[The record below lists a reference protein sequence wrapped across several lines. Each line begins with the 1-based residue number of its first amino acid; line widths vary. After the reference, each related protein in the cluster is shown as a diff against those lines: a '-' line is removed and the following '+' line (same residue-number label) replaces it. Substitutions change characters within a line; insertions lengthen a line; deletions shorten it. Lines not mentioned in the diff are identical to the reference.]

1 MSGGG
6 GGRAGGGAWWCG
18 GMDVV
23 PMPLAWLGFAPSQH
37 VGRCCRAMP
46 FEKSYFLKLGLKT
59 SLSPYSCSV
68 ERLSNFRNSS
78 ILVILA
84 CAPVSR
90 RGDPVGRPAPGR
102 AKAASWYCNRGPQQ
116 NFRRPGRENYRTR
129 PSKWT
134 ISGDFLL
141 VSVAVHLR
149 QRDLA
154 ATCGRADAQPP
165 QFYGP
170 TLTHEHVAL
179 VRSGVRAGE
188 PCRVGV

>member
-1 MSGGG
+1 MRRI
-6 GGRAGGGAWWCG
+6 GGRGRGGKP
-18 GMDVV
+18 DRS
-23 PMPLAWLGFAPSQH
+23 LAWVMSI
-37 VGRCCRAMP
+37 
-46 FEKSYFLKLGLKT
+46 LKWLISHSTIFRYLA
-59 SLSPYSCSV
+59 LHSCSV

-154 ATCGRADAQPP
+154 ATCGRASAQPT

-170 TLTHEHVAL
+170 TLTHKHVAL
-179 VRSGVRAGE
+179 VRSGVRSGE
-188 PCRVGV
+188 PGRVGV

>member
-1 MSGGG
+1 MREPGTRYLVVVCSESGGG
-6 GGRAGGGAWWCG
+6 VRTYSTLYCKYDAFIPISQLFYSFRLVVLSRGAAH
-18 GMDVV
+18 V
-23 PMPLAWLGFAPSQH
+23 PPLAP
-37 VGRCCRAMP
+37 
-46 FEKSYFLKLGLKT
+46 
-59 SLSPYSCSV
+59 
-68 ERLSNFRNSS
+68 
-78 ILVILA
+78 
-84 CAPVSR
+84 
-90 RGDPVGRPAPGR
+90 
-102 AKAASWYCNRGPQQ
+102 
-116 NFRRPGRENYRTR
+116 ENYRTR

-134 ISGDFLL
+134 ISGDFRL

-188 PCRVGV
+188 PGRVGG